1 MHNSFFGGFLK
12 TLQEA
17 SKNLGSSLKN
27 LFENK
32 TKLSPED
39 EEFLEKIL
47 LKADLGVK
55 TTQSLIKSLKTTL
68 TADTTPIELLKKCIY
83 EILLPCQHPLTIVQG
98 KLNVI
103 LLCGTNGNGKTTT
116 IGKLATKFGAQNHK
130 VLIAACDTFR
140 AGAIEQLKMLAEQ
153 SSADFFVAESVKDPA
168 SVAYLALQKAQKENY
183 DLLLIDTSGRMG
195 NNTNLMQELKKIN
208 KIMSNNLSNTTLKY
222 NVLVLDAS
230 TGQNAFEQVATFKQS
245 IDICGLILTKL
256 DGSAKAGAII
266 GISNQYKL
274 SIHFAGTGEKMQDLI
289 EFNAKS
295 FSDSLFAQ

>member
-17 SKNLGSSLKN
+17 SKNLGSSLKS

-39 EEFLEKIL
+39 EECLEKIL
-47 LKADLGVK
+47 LKADLGIK

-68 TADTTPIELLKKCIY
+68 TADIPPIELLKKCIY
-83 EILLPCQHPLTIVQG
+83 EILRSCQHPLTIVQG
-98 KLNVI
+98 KLNVV

-116 IGKLATKFGAQNHK
+116 IGKLATKFGEQNHK
-130 VLIAACDTFR
+130 VLVAACDTFR
-140 AGAIEQLKMLAEQ
+140 AGAVEQLKMLAEQ
-153 SSADFFVAESVKDPA
+153 SSADFFVAESKDPA

-208 KIMSNNLSNTTLKY
+208 KIVSNNLSTTTLKY

-245 IDICGLILTKL
+245 IDLCGLILTKL

-266 GISNQYKL
+266 GIANQYKL
-274 SIHFAGTGEKMQDLI
+274 PIHFAGTGDKMQDLI

-295 FSDSLFAQ
+295 FSDSLFQ